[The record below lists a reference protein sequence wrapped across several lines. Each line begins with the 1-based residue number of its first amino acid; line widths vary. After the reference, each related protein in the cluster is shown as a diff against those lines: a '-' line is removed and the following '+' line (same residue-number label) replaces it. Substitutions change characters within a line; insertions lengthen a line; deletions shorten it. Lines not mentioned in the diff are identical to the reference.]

1 MNKMTYMTK
10 RITLAEYL
18 YSETHTRDECTRRV
32 ADVIKGIA
40 LVGKIIFR
48 QVRWAGLE
56 GMFGETGA
64 VNVQG
69 EEVKKLDEYSN
80 DRFIE
85 VFQRNRLI
93 GSMISEEMGER
104 LMIDGDDLSGNF
116 LMTLDPLDG
125 SSNIDVDVTIG
136 SIFALFHRDGGF
148 DNGIFKLPQGEEMVA
163 CGYVLYGAASYLV
176 FWMQGFG
183 VCVFNLDM
191 PIGEYV
197 LTSDDL
203 KIPAESSIYSV
214 NEANYKKWAPDTQK
228 VVDYLRAGREKS
240 TGRYIGSLVAD
251 FHRNLLKGGVY
262 LYPGEAEHPE
272 GKIRLLYEAAPLG
285 KLVTMAG
292 GKASTG
298 KQNILDIIPTT
309 PHQRCPTILGSA
321 RVIEEIEKIYTEFVK
336 EQGN

>member
-1 MNKMTYMTK
+1 MMGNMTDRMN
-10 RITLAEYL
+10 RVTLAEYL
-18 YSETHTRDECTRRV
+18 YSETHTRDECVRRV
-32 ADVIKGIA
+32 ADVIKGVA

-93 GSMISEEMGER
+93 GSMISEEMDER
-104 LMIDGDDLSGNF
+104 LMINGDQLAGNF

-136 SIFALFHRDGGF
+136 SIFALFHREGGF
-148 DNGIFKLPQGEEMVA
+148 DNGKFKLPQGEEMVA

-176 FWMQGFG
+176 FWMYGFG

-203 KIPAESSIYSV
+203 KIPVESTIYSV

-228 VVDYLRAGREKS
+228 VVDYLRAGREES

-262 LYPGEAEHPE
+262 LYPGEAKHPE

-298 KQNILDIIPTT
+298 RQNILDIIPQTS
-309 PHQRCPTILGSA
+309 HQRCPTILGSA
-321 RVIEEIEKIYTEFVK
+321 RVIEEIEKIYAEFK
-336 EQGN
+336 